1 MALPTNVG
9 YGTVTGRF
17 MLAYADGSDGDLFP
31 DGVAA
36 KGTVYFTPSPVY
48 LRNSSAA
55 PAPVTI
61 LPSTVEC
68 SLDADG
74 YVLGTDGSAGVRL
87 VATDDADNNPVNWTW
102 SVEFRLTDQD
112 DVPIRTI
119 PKFSFELPQD
129 TSVDLTD
136 VTPVTDA
143 NGTFYLVGPTG
154 PSNTLSVGTVDTL
167 TPGESVTVDITGA
180 SPSQT
185 INFGI
190 PQGLAA
196 TIAAGT
202 TTTSVPGTPA
212 AVTNS
217 GNTGSAVFDFDI
229 PQGAAATVAAGTT
242 TTVVNGTPAAV
253 SNSGTTTDAILD
265 FTIPAGPQGV
275 QGVIGLT
282 GATGIE
288 WQGLWSSGT
297 DYVDND
303 AVFYDGASW
312 FASGDPTLGEVPSG
326 SSVNWYPLAL
336 QGVQGDQGIQGIQG
350 VQGDQGIQGEIGL
363 TGDTGPQ
370 GDAATITVGTVTTGA
385 PADPV
390 VVTNVGTTGAAI
402 FDFTIPKGDQGDL
415 GTLSATSPITY
426 SANTIGLD
434 YAALVIDGGTA

>member
-17 MLAYADGSDGDLFP
+17 MLAYADGGDADVFP
-31 DGVAA
+31 DGVSA

-68 SLDADG
+68 VLDADG
-74 YVLGTDGSAGVRL
+74 YILGTDGTAGVRL

-119 PKFSFELPQD
+119 PKFSFELPQG

-154 PSNTLSVGTVDTL
+154 PSNVLSVGTVGTL
-167 TPGESVTVDITGA
+167 APGEDATVEITGT
-180 SPSQT
+180 SPEQT
-185 INFGI
+185 INFEI

-217 GNTGSAVFDFDI
+217 GDTGSAVFDFDI
-229 PQGAAATVAAGTT
+229 PQGAAATIAVGTT
-242 TTVVNGTPAAV
+242 STVVNGTPAAV
-253 SNSGTTTDAILD
+253 SNSGTSAEATLD
-265 FTIPAGPQGV
+265 FTIPAGPTGPQGP
-275 QGVIGLT
+275 IGAT

-288 WQGLWSSGT
+288 WQGEWVNST

-312 FASGDPTLGEVPSG
+312 FASGNPTLAEIPS
-326 SSVNWYPLAL
+326 SSSTHWYPLAL
-336 QGVQGDQGIQGIQG
+336 QGIQGI
-350 VQGDQGIQGEIGL
+350 
-363 TGDTGPQ
+363 Q
-370 GDAATITVGTVTTGA
+370 GDAATIAVGTVATGEA
-385 PADPV
+385 GSSTII
-390 VVTNVGTTGAAI
+390 TNTGTSGAAV
-402 FDFTIPKGDQGDL
+402 FDITIPKGDTGSL
-415 GTLSATSPITY
+415 GALTGASPITY
-426 SANTIGLD
+426 NSGTSEIGLD
-434 YAALVIDGGTA
+434 HDAIEYIDGGTA

>member
-31 DGVAA
+31 DGVPA
-36 KGTVYFTPSPVY
+36 KGTVYLTPSPVY

-74 YVLGTDGSAGVRL
+74 YVLGTDGTPGVRL

-112 DVPIRTI
+112 NVPIRTI
-119 PKFSFELPQD
+119 PKFSFELPQG

-143 NGTFYLVGPTG
+143 NGTFYLVGPVG
-154 PSNTLSVGTVDTL
+154 PSNTLSVGSTSTL
-167 TPGESVTVDITGA
+167 AAGANATAAITGT
-180 SPSQT
+180 SPNQV
-185 INFGI
+185 IDFGI
-190 PQGLAA
+190 PQGIAA
-196 TIAAGT
+196 TLNVGV
-202 TTTSVPGTPA
+202 TTTSAPGTSA
-212 AVTNS
+212 TVTNS
-217 GNTGSAVFDFDI
+217 GTVAEAVFDFDI
-229 PQGAAATVAAGTT
+229 PQGAAGSTTVGTT
-242 TTVVNGTPAAV
+242 TTVSNGTGASV
-253 SNSGTTTDAILD
+253 SDSGTAGNAILD
-265 FTIPAGPQGV
+265 FSIPEGPQGI
-275 QGVIGLT
+275 QGLIGLT

-312 FASGDPTLGEVPSG
+312 FASGDPTLGEVPS
-326 SSVNWYPLAL
+326 SSSTEWYPLAL
-336 QGVQGDQGIQGIQG
+336 QGVQGDQGI
-350 VQGDQGIQGEIGL
+350 
-363 TGDTGPQ
+363 
-370 GDAATITVGTVTTGA
+370 ASTIAVGTVTTGT
-385 PADPV
+385 PASSV
-390 VVTNVGTTGAAI
+390 IVTNVGTSGAAI
-402 FDFTIPKGDQGDL
+402 FDISIPKGDQGDL
-415 GTLSATSPITY
+415 GSLSATSPITY
-426 SANTIGLD
+426 VGNTIGLD
-434 YAALVIDGGTA
+434 YSSLVIDGGTA

>member
-17 MLAYADGSDGDLFP
+17 MLAYADGPDADVFP
-31 DGVAA
+31 DGLAA
-36 KGTVYFTPSPVY
+36 KGTVYFTPSPIY
-48 LRNSSAA
+48 LKNSSAA
-55 PAPVTI
+55 PAAVTI

-68 SLDADG
+68 ALDADG
-74 YVLGTDGSAGVRL
+74 YVLGTDGTAGVRL
-87 VATDDADNNPVNWTW
+87 VATDDSDLNPVDWTW
-102 SVEFRLTDQD
+102 GVEFRLTDQD

-119 PKFSFELPQD
+119 PKFSFELPQG

-154 PSNTLSVGTVDTL
+154 PANTLSVGTVTTL
-167 TPGESVTVDITGA
+167 TPAESATVGITGT
-180 SPSQT
+180 SPTQT

-196 TIAAGT
+196 TVDAGT

-217 GNTGSAVFDFDI
+217 GTTADAVFDFDI
-229 PQGAAATVAAGTT
+229 PQGAAATIAVGTT
-242 TTVVNGTPAAV
+242 STVVNGTPAAV
-253 SNSGTTTDAILD
+253 SNSGTSADAILD
-265 FTIPAGPQGV
+265 FTIPAGPTGPQGP
-275 QGVIGLT
+275 IGAT

-312 FASGDPTLGEVPSG
+312 FASGDPALGEIPSN
-326 SSVNWYPLAL
+326 SSTEWYPLAL
-336 QGVQGDQGIQGIQG
+336 QGIQGI
-350 VQGDQGIQGEIGL
+350 
-363 TGDTGPQ
+363 Q
-370 GDAATITVGTVTTGA
+370 GDAATIAVGTVA
-385 PADPV
+385 
-390 VVTNVGTTGAAI
+390 TGAAGTSAI
-402 FDFTIPKGDQGDL
+402 ITNTGTSGAAVFDITIPRGDTGSL
-415 GTLSATSPITY
+415 GALTAAAPVVYNSGTSEI
-426 SANTIGLD
+426 SLD
-434 YAALVIDGGTA
+434 HDAIEYIDGGTA

>member
-17 MLAYADGSDGDLFP
+17 MLAYADGADPDVFP
-31 DGVAA
+31 DGIAA

-48 LRNSSAA
+48 LKNSTAA
-55 PAPVTI
+55 PAAVTI

-68 SLDADG
+68 VLDADG
-74 YVLGTDGSAGVRL
+74 YILGTDATPGVRL
-87 VATDDADNNPVNWTW
+87 VATDDADLNPVDWTW
-102 SVEFRLTDQD
+102 SVEFRLTDQS

-119 PKFSFELPQD
+119 PAFSFSLPQGTD
-129 TSVDLTD
+129 VDLTD
-136 VTPVTDA
+136 VTPVTSA

-154 PSNTLSVGTVDTL
+154 PANTLTVGSTTTL
-167 TPGESVTVDITGA
+167 TPGTGATVAITGT
-180 SPSQT
+180 SPNQVVD
-185 INFGI
+185 FAI
-190 PQGLAA
+190 PQGSAA

-217 GNTGSAVFDFDI
+217 GTTGSAVFDFDI
-229 PQGAAATVAAGTT
+229 PQGAAATVVAGTT
-242 TTVVNGTPAAV
+242 TTVVNGTPASV
-253 SNSGTTTDAILD
+253 SNSGTTADAILD

-312 FASGDPTLGEVPSG
+312 FASGDPTLGEVPSSG
-326 SSVNWYPLAL
+326 STNWYPLAL
-336 QGVQGDQGIQGIQG
+336 QGVQGI
-350 VQGDQGIQGEIGL
+350 
-363 TGDTGPQ
+363 Q
-370 GDAATITVGTVTTGA
+370 GDAATIAVGSVTTGT
-385 PADPV
+385 PASPV
-390 VVTNVGTTGAAI
+390 TVTNVGTSGAAI
-402 FDFTIPKGDQGDL
+402 FDISIPKGDEGDL
-415 GTLSATSPITY
+415 GSLSATSPITY
-426 SANTIGLD
+426 GSNTIGLD